1 MKTSSIGSVKQTY
14 KFLASIYD
22 LIYGQTLQNGR
33 EALGVQLAA
42 EFFGAIRTIYLCRA
56 QWTFKF
62 FRFEW
67 NFSDWTWT

>member
-56 QWTFKF
+56 Q
-62 FRFEW
+62 
-67 NFSDWTWT
+67 